1 MKCIHCG
8 KTVADGARF
17 CKYCGTLLRRTC
29 AVCGAALD
37 ADARFCAACGAEA
50 LAELDFTKGL
60 QDLTA
65 SEAAS
70 MAGRQNNSGF
80 YFSRRISRLNR
91 SAADN
96 AFDICGNK
104 LAFVEDQTL
113 NLLEQGQTVSRR
125 YTDISLDSGVK
136 AVAIAKDGIYAAG
149 FDWAKGSEPIIML
162 WKYDEAMNLSTAVEV
177 LRLDGDTERRT
188 IKLRLNDRYLFIF
201 LWDSRDEGK
210 RDILKY
216 DIVSGRLTQKQL
228 GGKRVD
234 LWYLDGEKIYFRG
247 EREGETFFGVLDT
260 APEVWTI
267 RRIWTIGSGADEV
280 PEGPVYC
287 NFLRNL
293 AWTYATAAEQEALGC
308 DKTSLVARAIAP
320 GHALVKGC
328 PVWDSPESGAAN
340 LFFDY
345 FDGTRSFKASN
356 VLAMDAFS
364 PDAGKFRWKN
374 TLHGDTENILVWG
387 DKLIADF
394 TSHGYRIYPITMDG
408 PADVYSDGTPLGAL

>member
-17 CKYCGTLLRRTC
+17 CKYCGTRLRRTC

>member
-8 KTVADGARF
+8 KTVTDGARF
-17 CKYCGTLLRRTC
+17 CKYCGTRLRRTC

-201 LWDSRDEGK
+201 LGDSRDEGK

-394 TSHGYRIYPITMDG
+394 TSHCYRI
-408 PADVYSDGTPLGAL
+408 